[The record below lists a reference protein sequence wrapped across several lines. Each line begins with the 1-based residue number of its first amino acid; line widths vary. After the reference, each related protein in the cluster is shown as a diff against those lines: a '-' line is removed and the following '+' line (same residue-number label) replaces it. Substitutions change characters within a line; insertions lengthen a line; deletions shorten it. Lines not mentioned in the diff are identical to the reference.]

1 MLWRLFKKLPKA
13 EILTLVA
20 VACLCVVFRYAGI
33 SCLIY
38 TFTHIPCPTCYMGRA
53 LTALAHGDFSL
64 YTAYNIMAFPV
75 AVVLVCE
82 LFGRQFGKFRP
93 VLHIGSVCILSV
105 NLVYYILRLT
115 QRIPF
120 ALA

>member
-1 MLWRLFKKLPKA
+1 
-13 EILTLVA
+13 
-20 VACLCVVFRYAGI
+20 
-33 SCLIY
+33 
-38 TFTHIPCPTCYMGRA
+38 MGRA